1 MSLLPRPEAGEYHE
15 YYGRYIDL
23 VPDGDIVE
31 TLGSQLGETLA
42 LLQSIDPERETF
54 RYADGKWSI
63 REVVGHLVDTER
75 VFAYRALHMARTGGA
90 DLPGME
96 QDDWARNSNAGR
108 RPLYD
113 LASEWG
119 ALRRTN
125 VQFFA
130 TLGPD
135 AGVRTGVASGFEFSV
150 RSFPWIIAG
159 HELWHRRRLVEDY
172 GVASG
177 V

>member
-1 MSLLPRPEAGEYHE
+1 MSHLPRPSAGEHAE
-15 YYGRYIDL
+15 YYRRYIDL

-42 LLQSIDPERETF
+42 LLQAVPEDRETF
-54 RYADGKWSI
+54 RYADDKWTI
-63 REVVGHLVDTER
+63 REIVGHLIDTER
-75 VFAYRALHMARTGGA
+75 VFAYRALHIARAENA
-90 DLPGME
+90 DIPGME
-96 QDDWARNSNAGR
+96 QDEWASNSNAGK

-119 ALRRTN
+119 AIRRAN
-125 VQFFA
+125 VHFFA
-130 TLGPD
+130 TVGPD
-135 AGVRTGVASGFEFSV
+135 AGERRGKASGFDFSV

-159 HELWHRRRLVEDY
+159 HELWHRRRLIEDY
-172 GVASG
+172 GVAPS